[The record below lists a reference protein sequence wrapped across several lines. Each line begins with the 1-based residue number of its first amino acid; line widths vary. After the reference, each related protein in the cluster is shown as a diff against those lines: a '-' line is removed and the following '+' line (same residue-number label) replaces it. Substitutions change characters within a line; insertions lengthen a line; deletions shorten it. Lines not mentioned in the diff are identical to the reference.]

1 MPPTAV
7 EDYFQYKPNVAL
19 NSVAL
24 GLFAAVSAV
33 IAVQTV
39 KYKQKYMWIVVF
51 TGCLEVAGY
60 VSRLIASKQV
70 NLGAYIAN
78 LVFIILAPN
87 FLALANY
94 VTVGKIAE
102 RLELSGRFLNTK
114 SISIGFFV
122 IDIICIAVQGGGS
135 ASISSTLQEAGVASE
150 TGTRVVLVGLAVQL
164 FFFASFTVVT
174 AYVYYLQRTKAAR
187 KVPLLLYVGLTATI
201 LLITLRNIYRVIEI
215 AVSDHAWKLFS
226 SIICLHCLV
235 ILSACA
241 WLLLLLPFLIACLLH
256 ACWLPHTCVLT
267 SVGVKSAASTL
278 RAAICSSSSKPTCC
292 CQSCTPPT
300 CYTTI
305 QSGCL
310 SGCRWGG
317 PENTTHMKY
326 IFTALTLFQ
335 SSLPS
340 AYTVFFI
347 LVGTWGLWGR
357 HCQQMPG

>member
-7 EDYFQYKPNVAL
+7 EDYFQYKPSVAL

-135 ASISSTLQEAGVASE
+135 ASISSTLQEDGVASE

-174 AYVYYLQRTKAAR
+174 AYVYYLQRTKAAH

-235 ILSACA
+235 ILSSCA

-256 ACWLPHTCVLT
+256 
-267 SVGVKSAASTL
+267 
-278 RAAICSSSSKPTCC
+278 
-292 CQSCTPPT
+292 
-300 CYTTI
+300 
-305 QSGCL
+305 GC
-310 SGCRWGG
+310 
-317 PENTTHMKY
+317 
-326 IFTALTLFQ
+326 
-335 SSLPS
+335 
-340 AYTVFFI
+340 
-347 LVGTWGLWGR
+347 
-357 HCQQMPG
+357 